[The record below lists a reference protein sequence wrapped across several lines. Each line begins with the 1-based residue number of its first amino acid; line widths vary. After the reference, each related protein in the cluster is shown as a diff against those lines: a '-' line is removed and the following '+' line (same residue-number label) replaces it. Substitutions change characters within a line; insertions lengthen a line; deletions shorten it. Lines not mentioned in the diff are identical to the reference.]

1 MMLHTT
7 TAHLQCHERK
17 KSYYDLI
24 LKQKHAYILQ
34 FQAFF
39 STTNFPKKNCVV
51 YFLPSKYE
59 KQKNFPV
66 LLQLSR
72 RFWKSFYVLI
82 LKSLCLNLLK
92 EFQRTKKHVYKL
104 TTTCAKAKNDVYLC
118 ARSFSLRMMTEKR
131 PISIINLL
139 HLNSASTNICL
150 WNWFHEKT
158 KILWDFFEW
167 MMKVPVST

>member
-1 MMLHTT
+1 MKRLIIFNHLTHFGNNSLSKLHWMKISLLHNYNSTWNRWIAAFIFKT
-7 TAHLQCHERK
+7 YKIIISDTLLVNGLQLCNWAL
-17 KSYYDLI
+17 YDL
-24 LKQKHAYILQ
+24 
-34 FQAFF
+34 FF
-39 STTNFPKKNCVV
+39 CF
-51 YFLPSKYE
+51 
-59 KQKNFPV
+59 
-66 LLQLSR
+66 
-72 RFWKSFYVLI
+72 FYSI
-82 LKSLCLNLLK
+82 QCIPTSLYSG
-92 EFQRTKKHVYKL
+92 KHVYKL

-158 KILWDFFEW
+158 KFLWNFFEW

>member
-1 MMLHTT
+1 MHTYYNFKLSSQLQIFQKKIVSCIFCPPNMKNKKTSLCFIT
-7 TAHLQCHERK
+7 T
-17 KSYYDLI
+17 
-24 LKQKHAYILQ
+24 
-34 FQAFF
+34 
-39 STTNFPKKNCVV
+39 
-51 YFLPSKYE
+51 
-59 KQKNFPV
+59 
-66 LLQLSR
+66 LSR
-72 RFWKSFYVLI
+72 RFWKSFFVII

-118 ARSFSLRMMTEKR
+118 ARSFSLRMMTEKK